1 MEEKIFKEKQLKKT
15 LIESVNDPLTGD
27 IIGAVKINNQN
38 KVEKIIELD
47 EIKQPIISPEDQ
59 RLLDQESK
67 VNGKTL
73 EPLDAHKQAVENAK
87 NNNNGSGEEN
97 GNGGENNNS

>member
-47 EIKQPIISPEDQ
+47 ENKQPIISPEDQ
-59 RLLDQESK
+59 RLLDQESN

-87 NNNNGSGEEN
+87 NNNNGSGGEN